1 MKKKLLKYFYLVI
14 LTFIG
19 NIVFAN
25 SNVDFSANSF
35 SKTISSD
42 EEFHLQELEKLVV
55 FYKQTDANY
64 ETHHDKIEISESEL
78 EQEDT
83 EYSIFDNYFNFFSAY
98 FDTNVCA
105 NHSQFIQNRLAPCK
119 YIDYLS
125 TIPSRNIF
133 YCVFRI

>member
-25 SNVDFSANSF
+25 SNEDFSANSF

-64 ETHHDKIEISESEL
+64 ETHHDKIEIVFL
-78 EQEDT
+78 
-83 EYSIFDNYFNFFSAY
+83 
-98 FDTNVCA
+98 
-105 NHSQFIQNRLAPCK
+105 
-119 YIDYLS
+119 
-125 TIPSRNIF
+125 IPVNGILHKRKLFLKKNLH
-133 YCVFRI
+133 

>member
-1 MKKKLLKYFYLVI
+1 MKKKLLKYFYLVV

-25 SNVDFSANSF
+25 SNIDFSANSF

-83 EYSIFDNYFNFFSAY
+83 EYSIFDNYWLILNLYYHDRF
-98 FDTNVCA
+98 
-105 NHSQFIQNRLAPCK
+105 QN
-119 YIDYLS
+119 D
-125 TIPSRNIF
+125 
-133 YCVFRI
+133 FR